1 MMAKR
6 VYDAGHGGHNHGCR
20 SALGFTREEYL
31 TLHVGLQAKILDPS
45 IVLVRTGD
53 ETVSWA
59 TRAARAAG
67 AELVISGHYD
77 STPWAPH
84 KGGTHAY
91 YPRGAP
97 TSKLVARQALKLT
110 PPELRGG
117 NAICAYDDPRRSDDD
132 WKRCAEHVV
141 ETYWPESDVILIE
154 FGYLS
159 NPENLKFCRTTE
171 GIQRCAQ
178 LVVDLFDWYDEHQNH
193 QTEQP

>member
-1 MMAKR
+1 MTHR

-31 TLHVGLQAKILDPS
+31 TLHVGLQAQVLDPS
-45 IVLVRTGD
+45 IQLVRTGD

-59 TRAARAAG
+59 ERAARAAG
-67 AELVISGHYD
+67 AGLVISGHYD
-77 STPWAPH
+77 STPWAWK

-97 TSKLVARQALKLT
+97 MSKLLARQALKLT
-110 PPELRGG
+110 PQELRGG
-117 NAICAYDDPRRSDDD
+117 NAICAYDDPLKEKDN

-141 ETYWPESDVILIE
+141 ETYWPASEAILLE

-159 NPENLKFCRTTE
+159 NQENLQFCRSTE
-171 GIQRCAQ
+171 GIQKCAR
-178 LVVDLFDWYDEHQNH
+178 LVVDLFDWYDGHQKH
-193 QTEQP
+193 QTEQT